1 MRLKNYWWYRKAHF
15 TLYDCYIILQ
25 QYCFDEN
32 ALVKSSLKRDIAALF
47 LRWYI
52 LHVTTVF
59 SPIMHS
65 FYSCISLYQCI
76 FLYILSSWT
85 HSLSVCLF
93 TLYLTLC
100 TQKLSLS
107 HHVLIPS
114 YPDYVLI
121 YCLSHHELTS
131 SLLDCLITVYLIMY
145 SLLVHLLIYCM
156 SPLVLNSSFPS
167 CVISYCLP
175 HHVLTSSISNFVI
188 IYSLSHHVLIYW
200 AVFFV
205 LQHCKQQTKD
215 HSEWECETSAFFFF
229 VLCSFKMYTIM
240 ALLSFLS

>member
-1 MRLKNYWWYRKAHF
+1 MV
-15 TLYDCYIILQ
+15 Q
-25 QYCFDEN
+25 
-32 ALVKSSLKRDIAALF
+32 KSSLYTLWLLYYFTAILLWWKCISEIITEKRHSSPFPTLIHFACNHCFFSNYAL
-47 LRWYI
+47 I
-52 LHVTTVF
+52 LF
-59 SPIMHS
+59 MYLSLSMH
-65 FYSCISLYQCI
+65 ISLYSLI
-76 FLYILSSWT
+76 MDSL
-85 HSLSVCLF
+85 SLSVCLF

-121 YCLSHHELTS
+121 YCLSHHELTF